1 MDKKNFENLIA
12 DVKQMKEHVAGETV
26 KGIRVS
32 EVTKLKATL

>member
-12 DVKQMKEHVAGETV
+12 DIKQVETHVAGETV

-32 EVTKLKATL
+32 EGIKLKATL